1 MNLNHLLELALSF
14 ARVGIGAFGGGFSVL
29 PLIENELVT
38 QMSWITAEEFRNI
51 FALSQ
56 VTPGP
61 IAINAATFIG
71 FREGGILGSVV
82 ATASMVTAPLI
93 LLIITVFVLEQFGE
107 ANKSAFKKSM
117 RPAVSALLSLALIP
131 PLLSVYKN
139 GAVTALLFI
148 CGVYMVNN
156 IRFFRTYPIVMFLLF
171 GAVGAV
177 LLR

>member
-1 MNLNHLLELALSF
+1 MNHLLELALSF

-38 QMSWITAEEFRNI
+38 QMGWITAEEFRNI

-71 FREGGILGSVV
+71 FHEGGILGAIV
-82 ATASMVTAPLI
+82 ATASMVIAPLI
-93 LLIITVFVLEQFGE
+93 LLIITVLILEQFG
-107 ANKSAFKKSM
+107 ATNKSAFKKSM

-139 GAVTALLFI
+139 GIVTVLLFV
-148 CGVYMVNN
+148 CGIYMIRN
-156 IRFFRTYPIVMFLLF
+156 IRFFKAYPIVMFLLF
-171 GAVGAV
+171 GVVGAV